1 MIPEQIAIVGSIA
14 LAIWTKADSANK
26 NPATGC
32 FGSPPMQ
39 ISFWALVSLI
49 QQVLILL
56 HFTLVITFA
65 VRVIM
70 QRLPVG
76 VSLAWLLVL
85 ALLPYVGVVLYLL
98 FGERFLGV
106 KHTHRRARLQQLH
119 DIPELK
125 YMRAPAYPWEDYHP
139 SARALTRLEFQAAGI
154 PPLGGNEVN
163 FLQSAHAM
171 ILAICM
177 DIRAAEK
184 FCHMEFYI
192 WHPGGIADQVA
203 DALLE
208 AAARGVRCRVML
220 DAVGSARFFKSTLL
234 QRLQHPNI
242 DIIKAC
248 PIGLV
253 PAALGRYDLRS
264 HRKTLIVDDRVAYL
278 GSFNLVDPS
287 QFKQSAAVGE
297 WIDLMARIEGPL
309 VPALNAVYCWYW
321 NIESGQNLPLLENP
335 IISDPV
341 KTVAQIAPSGPDQL
355 NDSILQSLLQGI
367 YSATVSVEIVTPY
380 FVPGEALEQALIIA
394 AKRGVCVT
402 VIVPERV
409 DSFLVRHASRSYFDS
424 LMKAGVNIFQFRQ
437 GLLHSKCIVIDRQLA
452 FFGTVNLDLRSLW
465 LNFEMTLIIYDQATA
480 ERLAHIVNQYRQQAT
495 PLDPASWQLRH
506 PVSRFFENITH
517 LFSPLI

>member
-1 MIPEQIAIVGSIA
+1 MH
-14 LAIWTKADSANK
+14 D
-26 NPATGC
+26 
-32 FGSPPMQ
+32 
-39 ISFWALVSLI
+39 SFWALISLV
-49 QQVLILL
+49 QQLLILL
-56 HFTLVITFA
+56 HFVLVITFA

-106 KHTHRRARLQQLH
+106 KHQHRQARLRQLH
-119 DIPELK
+119 DIPGLQHLQ
-125 YMRAPAYPWEDYHP
+125 ALTYPWQNYHP
-139 SARALTRLEFQAAGI
+139 SAHALATLEFQTAGI
-154 PPLGGNEVN
+154 SPLGGNEVN
-163 FLQSAHAM
+163 FLQSAQSM
-171 ILAICM
+171 ILAMCL
-177 DIRAAEK
+177 DIRAAQRT
-184 FCHMEFYI
+184 CHLEFYI

-203 DALLE
+203 DALLD
-208 AAARGVRCRVML
+208 AANRGVRCRVML
-220 DAVGSARFFKSTLL
+220 DAVGSSRFFKSPLFK
-234 QRLQHPNI
+234 RLQHPNI
-242 DIIKAC
+242 EVIKAC

-264 HRKTLIVDDRVAYL
+264 HRKTLIVDDWVAYI
-278 GSFNLVDPS
+278 GSFNLIDPT

-321 NIESGQNLPLLENP
+321 NIESGQNLPLLKNP
-335 IISDPV
+335 VSVRHD
-341 KTVAQIAPSGPDQL
+341 KTVAQIAPSGPDNL

-367 YSATVSVEIVTPY
+367 YSATTSVDIVTPY

-394 AKRGVCVT
+394 ARRGVCVT

-409 DSFLVRHASRSYFDS
+409 DSFLVRHASRSYFAS
-424 LMKAGVNIFQFRQ
+424 LMDAGVNIFQFRQ
-437 GLLHSKCIVIDRQLA
+437 GLLHSKCTVIDRQLA
-452 FFGTVNLDLRSLW
+452 FFGTVNFDLRSLW
-465 LNFEMTLIIYDQATA
+465 LNFEMTLIIYDATTA
-480 ERLAHIVNQYRQQAT
+480 ERLAHIVDDYRQQAI
-495 PLDPASWQLRH
+495 PLDPATWHQRH

>member
-1 MIPEQIAIVGSIA
+1 MH
-14 LAIWTKADSANK
+14 D
-26 NPATGC
+26 
-32 FGSPPMQ
+32 
-39 ISFWALVSLI
+39 SFWALISLV
-49 QQVLILL
+49 QQLLILL
-56 HFTLVITFA
+56 HFVLVITFA

-76 VSLAWLLVL
+76 ASLAWLLVL

-106 KHTHRRARLQQLH
+106 KHQHRRARLRQLQ
-119 DIPELK
+119 DIPGL
-125 YMRAPAYPWEDYHP
+125 RHRQNLDYPWQDYHP
-139 SARALTRLEFQAAGI
+139 AAHALATLEFQTAGI

-163 FLQSAHAM
+163 FLQSAQSM
-171 ILAICM
+171 ILAMCV

-184 FCHMEFYI
+184 TCHMEFYI

-203 DALLE
+203 DALLD
-208 AAARGVRCRVML
+208 AANRGVRCRVML
-220 DAVGSARFFKSTLL
+220 DAVGSARFFKSPLFK
-234 QRLQHPNI
+234 RLQHPNI
-242 DIIKAC
+242 EVIKAC

-264 HRKTLIVDDRVAYL
+264 HRKTLIVDDRVAYI
-278 GSFNLVDPS
+278 GSFNLIDPT

-309 VPALNAVYCWYW
+309 APALNAVYCWYW

-335 IISDPV
+335 VSVRQD
-341 KTVAQIAPSGPDQL
+341 KTVAQIAPSGPDNL

-367 YSATVSVEIVTPY
+367 YSATTSVDIITPY

-394 AKRGVCVT
+394 AKRGVSVT

-424 LMKAGVNIFQFRQ
+424 LMNAGVNIFQFRQ
-437 GLLHSKCIVIDRQLA
+437 GLLHSKCTVIDRKLA

-465 LNFEMTLIIYDQATA
+465 LNFEMTLIMYDAATA
-480 ERLAHIVNQYRQQAT
+480 ERLAHIVDDYRQQAI
-495 PLDPASWQLRH
+495 PLDPATWHQRH